1 LLPSNPRNQPTETAY
16 ANLISL
22 QAFKKEWLRRL
33 DKRNPQ
39 RSRNITGKELLS
51 YLNEKQIR
59 ELCRLY
65 GISNTGLLAR
75 EKPPPTPRTQ
85 QEIQTAL
92 VTEGGLGQWS
102 QPGVNPK
109 AAPAVEAPSSLGAPA
124 AGVVAVFV
132 GGAAAVPAAA
142 AGAIVVMV
150 AAARHA

>member
-59 ELCRLY
+59 ELCNLY

-85 QEIQTAL
+85 QETQAAL
-92 VTEGGLGQWS
+92 VTEGGLGQ
-102 QPGVNPK
+102 
-109 AAPAVEAPSSLGAPA
+109 
-124 AGVVAVFV
+124 
-132 GGAAAVPAAA
+132 
-142 AGAIVVMV
+142 
-150 AAARHA
+150 